1 MSKHFTFSLFGLAFV
16 VFFVWIIVAGTPL
29 SRLNRGCAPIVWSG
43 KALSAVVDVASDN
56 AARKVWSGT
65 AKTFQGCRFVLFK
78 TFYQSEYERLQAE
91 QAAAARKGAAG
102 DAPTPAASA
111 GAAEASR

>member
-29 SRLNRGCAPIVWSG
+29 SRLNRGCAPIIWSG

-91 QAAAARKGAAG
+91 QAAAEHKG
-102 DAPTPAASA
+102 DTEKAPASAASTSPA
-111 GAAEASR
+111 RGSR